1 MSLQMPIS
9 LHSAFSSYMLL
20 SHIASSK
27 PTGTKYICIVN
38 IDRYVSI
45 FHQHKYLHFLGFQS
59 PQKFHTSCQK
69 GMVFLALHSLRI
81 PLRLSSQR
89 GGSSWGMRR
98 THRSA
103 GSQSH
108 TPNPPRSSA
117 GCWSRLTRGTQGQGQ
132 CDRVT
137 ATGTLVT
144 PLPTLCLQSYCNI
157 LPLPTI
163 ASLVNLCLIK
173 LSSLYQINKRNL
185 LIQNKKK

>member
-1 MSLQMPIS
+1 M
-9 LHSAFSSYMLL
+9 
-20 SHIASSK
+20 K
-27 PTGTKYICIVN
+27 
-38 IDRYVSI
+38 
-45 FHQHKYLHFLGFQS
+45 
-59 PQKFHTSCQK
+59 QK
-69 GMVFLALHSLRI
+69 GKNSHELLERNGVSCAALTED
-81 PLRLSSQR
+81 PAQFA
-89 GGSSWGMRR
+89 GGRQQPGVRC

-108 TPNPPRSSA
+108 TPNPWSSA

-185 LIQNKKK
+185 LI